1 MRSPVK
7 RALFSNF
14 TTRCNIMLTTDWPD
28 TDKNDE
34 DFEDQNIFRDGK
46 KNEEWE
52 ATTVNDLREKRNTQ
66 KIFIVRT

>member
-1 MRSPVK
+1 
-7 RALFSNF
+7 
-14 TTRCNIMLTTDWPD
+14 MLTTDWPD

-46 KNEEWE
+46 KNEKWE
-52 ATTVNDLREKRNTQ
+52 ATTVDDLREKRNTQ